1 MSNLNRAIVV
11 SILFLIIIII
21 IDKAINMICKD
32 KKIETKRKVILLYIT
47 RIIELIIFVCY
58 VIYSFF

>member
-32 KKIETKRKVILLYIT
+32 KKIETKRKVVLLYIT
-47 RIIELIIFVCY
+47 RIIELIIFACY